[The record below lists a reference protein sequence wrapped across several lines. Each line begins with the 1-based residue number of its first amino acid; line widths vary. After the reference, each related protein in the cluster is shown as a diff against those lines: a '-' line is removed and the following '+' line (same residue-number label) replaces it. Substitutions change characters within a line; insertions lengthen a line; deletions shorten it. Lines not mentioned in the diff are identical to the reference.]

1 MAMQIYKTGF
11 LNGERSPRPKPS
23 PDDFKWPATKSV
35 DKAARLAFRTRLIEE
50 LRERGMDHRDLARVA
65 SGTVKTP
72 KGKIVLRAPAV
83 TRGWVFGKSFP
94 TGSMASALAGYFKL
108 SMAELLQPRGE
119 LKPMPKLRRGSP
131 PASKANGNG
140 YDHDEAAAH
149 GGNGVDRVTEEA
161 PPPLQLPEGASPC
174 TVELKSFPGDP
185 RFMAVAIGGVLPVDQ
200 ALALVAMIH
209 PRHG

>member
-11 LNGERSPRPKPS
+11 LNGERMPRPKAS
-23 PDDFKWPATKSV
+23 PDDFKWPATKTV

-65 SGTVKTP
+65 SGTVKTG

-83 TRGWVFGKSFP
+83 ARAWVFGTSFP
-94 TGSMASALAGYFKL
+94 NGTMASALAGYFKI
-108 SMAELLQPRGE
+108 SMADLLKPRGE
-119 LKPMPKLRRGSP
+119 LQAMPKLRRGSP
-131 PASKANGNG
+131 SPAKPNGNG
-140 YDHDEAAAH
+140 HDHEAAAH
-149 GGNGVDRVTEEA
+149 SGNGVDREPEEA
-161 PPPLQLPEGASPC
+161 PPPLTLPEGASPC